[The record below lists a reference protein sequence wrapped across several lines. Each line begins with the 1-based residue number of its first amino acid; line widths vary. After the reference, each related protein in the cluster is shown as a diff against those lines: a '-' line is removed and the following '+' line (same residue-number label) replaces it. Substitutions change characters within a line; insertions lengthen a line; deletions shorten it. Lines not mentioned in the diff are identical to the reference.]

1 MAENNNNLQASNVL
15 EKEKMKKGGFTAV
28 FIRRPVATIMMCL
41 AIVVIGLMSYSSMGV
56 GMFPNV
62 DVPYV
67 LVQTTLAGASP
78 EEIETSVTK
87 IIEESVNQV
96 EGIDEIKSQSMEG
109 ASLVSIKFLMDKDGD
124 VAAQEVRD
132 KVELIKNELPD
143 GTEAPVVQKLDMDSI
158 AVLNVV
164 VSGDRDIV
172 ELTEIAKKKVK
183 ENIEN
188 IRGVG
193 AVNIVG
199 GREREIHI
207 TVNPLKLF
215 SLNLPISDVAAAL
228 ADQNVEIPGGRV
240 EQQHQEYTLRIL
252 GRIPDVPSFNDIF
265 IANRN
270 GASIKI
276 ADIGYAEDSGEY
288 ERESTFLNKRRAVTL
303 EITKQ
308 SGTNTLAVVQGVK
321 DKLEKIKPT
330 LPADISLSLM
340 MDQSGNIKASVH
352 SVLEH
357 LVLGGIL
364 AGIMVFFFMGSLRS
378 TFISFLAMPI
388 SIIGSFIFMNMA
400 GFTIDTMTLL
410 GLLVAVGIVIDDA
423 IVMLENIFRHMEKYG
438 KSPKV
443 AAIDGSHEI
452 TSTVVAT
459 TLSILVIFLPLA
471 YMSGIVGRI
480 VNSYGMT
487 VVFAIALSGVVALT
501 LTPMLCAKMLKQ
513 EKKTKLDLFVDGVNK
528 KLVDWYI
535 PLLDWSIHHRKIMVS
550 LACLCLVLLVPMLAR
565 VGGEFMPT
573 DDSGKVQV
581 SIEAPVGTS
590 YTDTQDILKQIE
602 KDIRR
607 LPHVKDTLVAAG
619 VSSSSFVSSNPSNK
633 GYVRVEFESRDKRDG
648 VTTKEYLDAIREMMK
663 KYKGLKSNS
672 YVVSE
677 TPSSGSYEL
686 EFVISG
692 PDINKLSEYSQAM
705 VQQLSKDPRFID
717 VDTSLDL
724 SKPEYRV
731 VINREKAQNLGVKIT
746 SIASALRTMVG
757 GEDDITKYKE
767 GDDLYD
773 VRVRVA
779 EEYRDTKE
787 AISALM
793 VPGKLNGK
801 DTIQRLDSVA
811 YIEEGTGPSQI
822 DRHNRQRQVTVQ
834 ANLNGIDTR
843 SALAIMNDIF
853 HRLNAGAE
861 YSGGVTGMSEE
872 MTKMFSSFLLAFVL
886 AFFFKY
892 MILAAQFESYTHPV
906 AIIVSLPLTL
916 PFAVLSLFLTGQSLN
931 LYSLLGIFMLIGVV
945 SKNAILQTD
954 YTNQLRA
961 RGYGRTDAILQA
973 NRVRLRPILMTTL
986 TLIMGVAPMI
996 FSNGEGADQRRSL
1009 AIVIV
1014 GGQALSLL
1022 VTLLMTPVTYIL
1034 MDELGD
1040 WFNYTFKGIPYPE
1053 DKSKKEILPE
1063 VPEED

>member
-1 MAENNNNLQASNVL
+1 MAENNNNLQASNAL

-330 LPADISLSLM
+330 LPVDISLSLM

>member
-1 MAENNNNLQASNVL
+1 MAENNNNLQASNAL

-96 EGIDEIKSQSMEG
+96 EGIDEIESQSMEG

-1053 DKSKKEILPE
+1053 DKSKTEILPE

>member
-1 MAENNNNLQASNVL
+1 MAENNNNLQASNAL

-487 VVFAIALSGVVALT
+487 VVF
-501 LTPMLCAKMLKQ
+501 P
-513 EKKTKLDLFVDGVNK
+513 
-528 KLVDWYI
+528 
-535 PLLDWSIHHRKIMVS
+535 
-550 LACLCLVLLVPMLAR
+550 
-565 VGGEFMPT
+565 
-573 DDSGKVQV
+573 
-581 SIEAPVGTS
+581 
-590 YTDTQDILKQIE
+590 
-602 KDIRR
+602 
-607 LPHVKDTLVAAG
+607 
-619 VSSSSFVSSNPSNK
+619 
-633 GYVRVEFESRDKRDG
+633 
-648 VTTKEYLDAIREMMK
+648 DADA
-663 KYKGLKSNS
+663 Y
-672 YVVSE
+672 
-677 TPSSGSYEL
+677 
-686 EFVISG
+686 
-692 PDINKLSEYSQAM
+692 
-705 VQQLSKDPRFID
+705 
-717 VDTSLDL
+717 
-724 SKPEYRV
+724 
-731 VINREKAQNLGVKIT
+731 
-746 SIASALRTMVG
+746 ALRQDVKAG
-757 GEDDITKYKE
+757 KE
-767 GDDLYD
+767 N
-773 VRVRVA
+773 
-779 EEYRDTKE
+779 K
-787 AISALM
+787 
-793 VPGKLNGK
+793 
-801 DTIQRLDSVA
+801 
-811 YIEEGTGPSQI
+811 TGP
-822 DRHNRQRQVTVQ
+822 
-834 ANLNGIDTR
+834 LC
-843 SALAIMNDIF
+843 
-853 HRLNAGAE
+853 
-861 YSGGVTGMSEE
+861 
-872 MTKMFSSFLLAFVL
+872 
-886 AFFFKY
+886 
-892 MILAAQFESYTHPV
+892 
-906 AIIVSLPLTL
+906 
-916 PFAVLSLFLTGQSLN
+916 
-931 LYSLLGIFMLIGVV
+931 
-945 SKNAILQTD
+945 
-954 YTNQLRA
+954 
-961 RGYGRTDAILQA
+961 
-973 NRVRLRPILMTTL
+973 
-986 TLIMGVAPMI
+986 
-996 FSNGEGADQRRSL
+996 
-1009 AIVIV
+1009 
-1014 GGQALSLL
+1014 
-1022 VTLLMTPVTYIL
+1022 
-1034 MDELGD
+1034 
-1040 WFNYTFKGIPYPE
+1040 
-1053 DKSKKEILPE
+1053 
-1063 VPEED
+1063 

>member
-1 MAENNNNLQASNVL
+1 MAENNNNLQASNAL

-602 KDIRR
+602 KDICR

-1053 DKSKKEILPE
+1053 DKSKTEILPE

>member
-1 MAENNNNLQASNVL
+1 MAENNNNLQASNAL

-56 GMFPNV
+56 GMFPNM

-1053 DKSKKEILPE
+1053 DKSKTEILPE

>member
-1 MAENNNNLQASNVL
+1 MAENNNNLQASNAL

-438 KSPKV
+438 KSPKA

-1053 DKSKKEILPE
+1053 DKSKTEILPE

>member
-1 MAENNNNLQASNVL
+1 MAENNNNLQASNAL

-731 VINREKAQNLGVKIT
+731 VINSEKAQNLGVKIT

-801 DTIQRLDSVA
+801 DTIQRLDSIA

-1053 DKSKKEILPE
+1053 DKSKTEILPE

>member
-1 MAENNNNLQASNVL
+1 MAENNNNLQASNAL

-705 VQQLSKDPRFID
+705 VQQLAKDPRFID

-1053 DKSKKEILPE
+1053 DKSKTEILPE

>member
-1 MAENNNNLQASNVL
+1 MAD
-15 EKEKMKKGGFTAV
+15 EKQQTVTPVKHGTGFTAV
-28 FIRRPVATIMMCL
+28 FIRRPVTTIMMCL
-41 AIVVIGLMSYSSMGV
+41 SVVVIGLMAYSSMGV

-62 DVPYV
+62 DIPYV

-96 EGIDEIKSQSMEG
+96 EGIDEIKSQSMES
-109 ASLVSIKFLMDKDGD
+109 ASLVSIKFKMDKDGD

-132 KVELIKNELPD
+132 KVELIKNELPQ
-143 GTEAPVVQKLDMDSI
+143 GTEAPVVQKIDVDAM
-158 AVLNVV
+158 AVINVV
-164 VSGDRDIV
+164 VSGDRDII
-172 ELTEIAKKKVK
+172 ELTEIAKKKIK

-215 SLNLPISDVAAAL
+215 SLNLPISDVASAL

-240 EQQHQEYTLRIL
+240 EQMHQEFNLRIL
-252 GRIPDVPSFNDIF
+252 GRIEEVSSFNDIF

-270 GASIKI
+270 GTSIKI
-276 ADIGYAEDSGEY
+276 SDIGYAEDSGEY
-288 ERESTFLNKRRAVTL
+288 ERESTFLNNRRSVTL
-303 EITKQ
+303 EVTKQ
-308 SGTNTLAVVQGVK
+308 SGTNTLAVVQGIK
-321 DKLEKIKPT
+321 EKLERIAPT
-330 LPADISLSLM
+330 LPKDISVSLL
-340 MDQSGNIKASVH
+340 MDQSGNINASVH

-357 LVLGGIL
+357 LILGGFL
-364 AGIMVFFFMGSLRS
+364 AGIMVLIFMGSLRS
-378 TFISFLAMPI
+378 TFIAFLAMPI
-388 SIIGSFIFMNMA
+388 SIIGSFIFMKMA

-438 KSPKV
+438 KTAKQ
-443 AAIDGSHEI
+443 AAFDGSHEI
-452 TSTVVAT
+452 TSTVIAT

-471 YMSGIVGRI
+471 YMDGIVGRI
-480 VNSYGMT
+480 VSSYGMT
-487 VVFAIALSGVVALT
+487 VVFAIALSGIIALT
-501 LTPMLCAKMLKQ
+501 LTPMLCAKMLKGGQ
-513 EKKTKLDLFVDGVNK
+513 AKTKLDNIVDGINK

-535 PLLDWSIHHRKIMVS
+535 PLLDWSIHHRKIMVG
-550 LACLCLVLLVPMLAR
+550 LALLCLALLLPMLMR
-565 VGGEFMPT
+565 IGGEFFPT
-573 DDSGKVQV
+573 DDSGKIQISV
-581 SIEAPVGTS
+581 EAPVGTS
-590 YTDTQDILKQIE
+590 YTDTKEILQQIE
-602 KDIRR
+602 RDVRR

-619 VSSSSFVSSNPSNK
+619 VASSSFVSANPANK
-633 GYVRVEFESRDKRDG
+633 GYIRIEFEDREARG
-648 VTTKEYLDAIREMMK
+648 GITTAEYLKTVREMMK
-663 KYKGLKSNS
+663 KYDGLKTNA
-672 YVVSE
+672 YVASE
-677 TPSSGSYEL
+677 TPSSGAHEL
-686 EFVISG
+686 EYIISG
-692 PDINKLSEYSQAM
+692 PDIAKLGEYSQAM
-705 VQQLSKDPRFID
+705 LDQLAKDPRFID
-717 VDTSLDL
+717 LNTSLDL

-731 VINREKAQNLGVKIT
+731 IINRDKAQNLGVKI
-746 SIASALRTMVG
+746 SRIASALRTMVG
-757 GEDDITKYKE
+757 GEDDITKFKD
-767 GDDLYD
+767 GDELYD

-793 VPGKLNGK
+793 VPGKVNGQ
-801 DTIQRLDSVA
+801 DQMFRLDAVA
-811 YIEEGTGPSQI
+811 VVEEGTGPSQI
-822 DRHNRQRQVTVQ
+822 DRFNRQRQVTVQ

-843 SALAIMNDIF
+843 SALQIMEDIYANL
-853 HRLNAGAE
+853 HASAE
-861 YSGGVTGMSEE
+861 YTGGSSGMAQE
-872 MTKMFSSFLLAFVL
+872 MGKMFSSFLMAFIL

-961 RGYGRTDAILQA
+961 RGYGRTNAILQA

-986 TLIMGVAPMI
+986 TLIVGVAPML
-996 FSNGEGADQRRSL
+996 FSNSIGSEQRRSL

-1034 MDELGD
+1034 MDQLGD
-1040 WFNYTFKGIPYPE
+1040 WINYKFKGIPYPE
-1053 DKSKKEILPE
+1053 DKDKSEILSE
-1063 VPEED
+1063 VPQED

>member
-1 MAENNNNLQASNVL
+1 MAENNNNLQASNAL

-330 LPADISLSLM
+330 LPVDISLSLM

-1053 DKSKKEILPE
+1053 DKSKTEILPE